1 MVTQK
6 KQETIKTSK
15 REIRMAE
22 MRLAQSE
29 PDSMVVEGY
38 AIVFDSP
45 TTIWEYNGIEYK
57 EVIARGAL
65 TGTDMSDIP
74 FKYNHSDDVMIMART
89 RNGTLVTQT
98 DDKGLLIR
106 ATLANTSSGRDLYEL
121 IKRKDIDKMSFAFTV
136 TSETYDEDTHTRTI
150 NKIKKLY
157 DVAAVDMPAYDDTS
171 ISARSFFES
180 AEKRK
185 NTRDRLRLMTYL

>member
-1 MVTQK
+1 MAKQK
-6 KQETIKTSK
+6 QLENK
-15 REIRMAE
+15 REIRTAE

-29 PDSMVVEGY
+29 IDTDMMVEGY

-45 TTIWEYNGIEYK
+45 TVIWEYNGIEYK

-65 TGTDMSDIP
+65 DGADMSDIP
-74 FKYNHSDDVMIMART
+74 FKYNHSDDVMVMART
-89 RNGTLVTQT
+89 RNGTLVTMI

-106 ATLANTSSGRDLYEL
+106 ANLANTSSGRDLYEL

-136 TSETYDEDTHTRTI
+136 TAEAYDESTHTRTI

-157 DVAAVDMPAYDDTS
+157 DVAAVDLPAYEDTS

-180 AEKRK
+180 AEKRRVD
-185 NTRDRLRLMTYL
+185 RDKLILMTYL

>member
-15 REIRMAE
+15 RDIRMAE

-157 DVAAVDMPAYDDTS
+157 DVAAVDMPAYDDTN

>member
-1 MVTQK
+1 
-6 KQETIKTSK
+6 
-15 REIRMAE
+15 
-22 MRLAQSE
+22 
-29 PDSMVVEGY
+29 
-38 AIVFDSP
+38 
-45 TTIWEYNGIEYK
+45 
-57 EVIARGAL
+57 
-65 TGTDMSDIP
+65 MSDIP

>member
-98 DDKGLLIR
+98 DYKGLLIR